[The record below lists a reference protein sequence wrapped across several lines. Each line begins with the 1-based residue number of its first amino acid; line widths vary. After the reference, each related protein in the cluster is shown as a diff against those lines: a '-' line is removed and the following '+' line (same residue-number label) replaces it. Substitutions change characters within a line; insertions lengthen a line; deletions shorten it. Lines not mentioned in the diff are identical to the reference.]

1 MILPPAAAQGKQAR
15 PAGVNAAAPAS
26 VTSDQ
31 PRMVSNGPAGRVEIR
46 FVHPR
51 ATAMALAEAMLAC
64 LTERPMAANELAAV
78 APPARP
84 RRDPAR

>member
-1 MILPPAAAQGKQAR
+1 
-15 PAGVNAAAPAS
+15 
-26 VTSDQ
+26 
-31 PRMVSNGPAGRVEIR
+31 
-46 FVHPR
+46 
-51 ATAMALAEAMLAC
+51 MALAEAMLAC